1 MNVFVGCARVELGC
15 FRGTTE
21 FVESRHQLRPLR
33 RRQDPD
39 AFERPRESLR
49 ALNIRVNQ
57 PPVEIER
64 SGEALENFRRPFL
77 ESPAPEFHFRLA
89 FLALFLW
96 EFFKS
101 ARTCIGNPIRLIN
114 PRASFWS
121 YSAPMVKLAISS
133 E

>member
-89 FLALFLW
+89 LR
-96 EFFKS
+96 FFS
-101 ARTCIGNPIRLIN
+101 NARTCMGSPIRLMN
-114 PRASFWS
+114 PRASF
-121 YSAPMVKLAISS
+121 
-133 E
+133 